1 MTPRTIYVHA
11 QISCVTSVHCAPIA
25 TSWEEGHCIC
35 PNIFVDFVAR
45 VPLDEAS
52 GEAVTLS
59 VTGDGSDD
67 AAAGEGSDDA
77 AAEENN
83 KSERSEG

>member
-1 MTPRTIYVHA
+1 MTPRTIYFHA

-25 TSWEEGHCIC
+25 TSWEALYLFKY
-35 PNIFVDFVAR
+35 FVGVVAR

-52 GEAVTLS
+52 EEAVVLS
-59 VTGDGSDD
+59 VTGDGSD
-67 AAAGEGSDDA
+67 AA

>member
-1 MTPRTIYVHA
+1 MFKY
-11 QISCVTSVHCAPIA
+11 
-25 TSWEEGHCIC
+25 
-35 PNIFVDFVAR
+35 FVGVVAR